1 MYNIVT
7 MLFYLSLIY
16 IYIYIYIYINK
27 TNPSK
32 QNPKHNPPKH
42 NPQNNPTEKK
52 TKLTLHRTQP
62 IRLFLVLRG
71 KILWWGPRLIFV
83 WSKFKFQAEYTVFFF
98 SIGSAGGA
106 ISAPSPNVG
115 PSVLLVY
122 IASSQFI

>member
-1 MYNIVT
+1 
-7 MLFYLSLIY
+7 MLFYLSLRY
-16 IYIYIYIYINK
+16 IYK

-32 QNPKHNPPKH
+32 QNPKHNP
-42 NPQNNPTEKK
+42 QNNPTEKK
-52 TKLTLHRTQP
+52 MKLTLHRTEP
-62 IRLFLVLRG
+62 IWAFFGFKARSCG
-71 KILWWGPRLIFV
+71 GGPSLIFV

>member
-1 MYNIVT
+1 M
-7 MLFYLSLIY
+7 
-16 IYIYIYIYINK
+16 YINK

-98 SIGSAGGA
+98 FHWVGWGGH
-106 ISAPSPNVG
+106 
-115 PSVLLVY
+115 
-122 IASSQFI
+122 